1 MSFQEY
7 LKKLGFRTNPFQ
19 HTNAD
24 NEFDILD
31 KYFIPPDYFE
41 DIWGNPMQPVSNIV
55 YAPRGAGKTAQRI
68 MLEKKAQMAEN
79 VLAITYA
86 SHDLTKYRSVDE
98 ITMVYHYEYLNRLLL
113 ISFFSRLSDL
123 DNFDFKKEFDSTERQ
138 FIYKL
143 CKIYLFNTPNSFP
156 KQAINSLKTMQDKMK
171 DIWNNFKEPISQIIK
186 EISKNKGVE
195 IDLSKIDIDNKLA
208 LSHKDNFFNMTSF
221 LKKIG
226 IDSIYILIDR
236 IDEQDLTGNDP
247 KLSYKFISP
256 LIKDL
261 DLIETPGLGFKF
273 FIWDALKKY
282 CELDAR
288 PDRIFSYDLIWSY
301 DRLHELLDKRIK
313 VYTNNQRF
321 KFRYFFNHKKYLG
334 RIVLFSSGS
343 PRDCLRICGRLLSE
357 QYKSNPNIDKFQD
370 LIVNLS
376 IDKFCKEKR
385 RELIKNDNNFKH
397 LTKIDSVCFTIE
409 DLVNKKIAAN
419 SSVAR
424 NIIQPWTTSGILEK
438 IGNVK
443 LRSKRRAVNIYAFQ
457 DVRIARLACPKLNLD
472 DFITQKVRMCSQDGC
487 NNIFFRDFDKSK
499 YSCPDCNT
507 ETN

>member
-1 MSFQEY
+1 MTYQEF
-7 LKKLGFRTNPFQ
+7 LKKLGFGINPFQ

-24 NEFDILD
+24 KEFDILD

-41 DIWGNPMQPVSNIV
+41 DVWGNPMQPVSNIV

-68 MLEKKAQMAEN
+68 MLEKKAQLAKN

-86 SHDLTKYRSVDE
+86 SHDLTKYRSVEE
-98 ITMVYHYEYLNRLLL
+98 ITMVYHYEYFIRLLL
-113 ISFFSRLSDL
+113 ISFFSRVSDL
-123 DNFDFKKEFDSTERQ
+123 DNFDFKKKFDSTERQ

-156 KQAINSLKTMQDKMK
+156 KQAINSLKTMQDKIK

-195 IDLSKIDIDNKLA
+195 IDLSKVDIDNKLA

-221 LKKIG
+221 MKKTG

-236 IDEQDLTGNDP
+236 IDEQSLTGNDP
-247 KLSYKFISP
+247 KLSYRFISP

-282 CELDAR
+282 CEVDAR
-288 PDRIFSYDLIWSY
+288 SDRIFSYDLIWSY
-301 DRLHELLDKRIK
+301 DRLHILLDKRIK
-313 VYTNNQRF
+313 VYSNSLRP
-321 KFRYFFNHKKYLG
+321 KFSYFFNEKRYLG

-343 PRDCLRICGRLLSE
+343 PRDCLRICGRVLSE
-357 QYKSNPNIDKFQD
+357 QYKSNPNIEKFQNS
-370 LIVNLS
+370 IVNLS

-385 RELIKNDNNFKH
+385 RELIINDNNFKH

-424 NIIQPWTTSGILEK
+424 NIINPWTTSGILEK
-438 IGNVK
+438 IGTVK
-443 LRSKRRAVNIYAFQ
+443 LRSKKRAVNRYAFQ
-457 DVRIARLACPKLNLD
+457 DVRIARLACPKLSLD
-472 DFITQKVRMCSQDGC
+472 YFVNQKVRMCSQDGC
-487 NNIFFRDFDKSK
+487 KHIFFRDFDKRK
-499 YSCPDCNT
+499 YSCPECNT
-507 ETN
+507 ETD